1 MLLPLAAVASSRS
14 NSTAGGADFHYLQV
28 VRRTLHRSD
37 APSPSSTAVAMAASA
52 VAMARVAVEVV
63 GRVVVA
69 LRLGDEATRRATKA
83 CTRLRERPCV

>member
-1 MLLPLAAVASSRS
+1 
-14 NSTAGGADFHYLQV
+14 
-28 VRRTLHRSD
+28 
-37 APSPSSTAVAMAASA
+37 MAASA